1 MADKVIIL
9 MLVLF
14 RGNAGNKAYIGLKF
28 KLYTFVA
35 MNKPFAKGNLIP
47 VRDYAAT
54 RFNRRGYPVSVQY
67 IYKLIAENK
76 HSGKVLDF
84 DYVDRGKK
92 GIWIRRDSGM
102 VNLD

>member
-54 RFNRRGYPVSVQY
+54 RINRRGYPVSVQY
-67 IYKLIAENK
+67 IYKLISLHK
-76 HSGKVLDF
+76 GTGKRLDF
-84 DYVDRGKK
+84 EYVDLVWE
-92 GIWIRRDSGM
+92 GIWI
-102 VNLD
+102 VKE